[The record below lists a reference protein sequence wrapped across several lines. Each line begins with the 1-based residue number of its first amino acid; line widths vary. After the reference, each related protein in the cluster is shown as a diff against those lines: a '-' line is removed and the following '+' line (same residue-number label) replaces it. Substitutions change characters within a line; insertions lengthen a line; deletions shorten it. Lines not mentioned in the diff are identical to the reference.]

1 MSTTKKICITAL
13 GTALYVCVSMLLKIP
28 IVNHMSLDLGY
39 IVFAVYCYMY
49 GSIIGGTVGCAG
61 AFFVSLI
68 ATGWLGIEWPLG
80 NLVAGLICGK
90 VYTVTKGKKHADTIC
105 LVTTVAALFIGIA
118 LIKTTVACAIYS
130 IPFGI
135 KFVKNC
141 IIFVIDTA
149 VMCAGYLFAKVI
161 TPRIMEGESK

>member
-1 MSTTKKICITAL
+1 MNTTKKICITAL

-90 VYTVTKGKKHADTIC
+90 IYTKTKGQKYADIIC
-105 LVTTVAALFIGIA
+105 LFTTVVALFIGIA
-118 LIKTTVACAIYS
+118 IVKTTVACAIYS
-130 IPFGI
+130 MPFWV

-141 IIFVIDTA
+141 IIFVIDA
-149 VMCAGYLFAKVI
+149 VVMCTGYLFAKIV
-161 TPRIMEGESK
+161 TPRIMKGETK